1 MKRLL
6 ILLPLG
12 YLWFCLIN
20 NLQVEWSTNPQY
32 AYGWVVP
39 LLCLG
44 LLLRRWQSFPAARP
58 PSYHLPSATPLPSD
72 LRFCR
77 PSSERQRLAPP

>member
-1 MKRLL
+1 MNWLL

-20 NLQVEWSTNPQY
+20 NLRLQWSTDPQY

-58 PSYHLPSATPLPSD
+58 PSSD
-72 LRFCR
+72 LF
-77 PSSERQRLAPP
+77 PISHLLPL